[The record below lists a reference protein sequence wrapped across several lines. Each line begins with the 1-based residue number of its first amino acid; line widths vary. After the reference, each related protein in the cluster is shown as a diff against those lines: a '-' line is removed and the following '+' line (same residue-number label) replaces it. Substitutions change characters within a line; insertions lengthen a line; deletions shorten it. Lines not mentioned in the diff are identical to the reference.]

1 MALLVARPTA
11 VRVHATPHQQTKKFT
26 AMIEMET
33 PAHAAE
39 LLKEIR
45 RQEKKEFTAFW
56 AKDPDFT
63 KMEMVSF
70 NFYLAEKF
78 QNSKNQSSS
87 RTSRDIS
94 FLIPLA
100 YAWH

>member
-1 MALLVARPTA
+1 MARPTS

-26 AMIEMET
+26 AFVEMET

-56 AKDPDFT
+56 AKDPDFA
-63 KMEMVSF
+63 KMDMVSF
-70 NFYLAEKF
+70 KLYLAEKTIVF
-78 QNSKNQSSS
+78 ELTADN
-87 RTSRDIS
+87 
-94 FLIPLA
+94 F
-100 YAWH
+100 

>member
-1 MALLVARPTA
+1 MARPTA

-100 YAWH
+100 

>member
-63 KMEMVSF
+63 KMEMVSLKL
-70 NFYLAEKF
+70 YSAV
-78 QNSKNQSSS
+78 
-87 RTSRDIS
+87 I
-94 FLIPLA
+94 FLKS
-100 YAWH
+100 